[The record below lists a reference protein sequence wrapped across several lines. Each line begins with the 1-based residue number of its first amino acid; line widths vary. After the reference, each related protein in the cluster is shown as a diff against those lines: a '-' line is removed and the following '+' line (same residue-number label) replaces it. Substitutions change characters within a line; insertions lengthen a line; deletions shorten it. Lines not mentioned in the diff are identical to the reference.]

1 MTFGLKRSLAARA
14 AASRPG
20 SSASPEE
27 SSVSAEWCEMG
38 NSQVLLANFQ
48 DAGCE
53 FVEIIRVSC
62 RSQPMTG
69 CPIVMV
75 GELGRSQTSD
85 RRVSMPTDRVLQ
97 DFSRFL
103 RLKCVQLFNTVRS
116 RIENYPGVHGGMI
129 GGST

>member
-1 MTFGLKRSLAARA
+1 
-14 AASRPG
+14 
-20 SSASPEE
+20 
-27 SSVSAEWCEMG
+27 MG

-85 RRVSMPTDRVLQ
+85 RQVSMPTDRVLGKILQ

-103 RLKCVQLFNTVRS
+103 RLKCVQLFNTV
-116 RIENYPGVHGGMI
+116 
-129 GGST
+129 GSKLKCPLF